1 MSVWGAATMCLQ
13 KGKRA
18 RIPTGWS
25 CCAARRVMR
34 RKNGIFRP
42 FMHRRSAE
50 TGDGHY
56 RLPAGSTFAQYACCD
71 SKLAYLRGI
80 YRRYLI
86 FGAAVYIA
94 LAMDMSA
101 FLSMR
106 MTVLHGVALV
116 LLTLLALAFSV
127 GLTRFHVVLR
137 RLRRG
142 AAEERGELVVR
153 CAGKA
158 GADTV
163 AAIPRIAGDGGF
175 CCAMGRMGCCKQ
187 IRAGS
192 ARLFSSRAGEGHGYS
207 RR

>member
-1 MSVWGAATMCLQ
+1 MGCCHYVFAEREKGAYTYRLELLRRTACDAAEKRYLQAVHAQEVCRNGEWGY
-13 KGKRA
+13 
-18 RIPTGWS
+18 
-25 CCAARRVMR
+25 
-34 RKNGIFRP
+34 
-42 FMHRRSAE
+42 
-50 TGDGHY
+50 Y

-142 AAEERGELVVR
+142 AAEERG
-153 CAGKA
+153 
-158 GADTV
+158 DW
-163 AAIPRIAGDGGF
+163 
-175 CCAMGRMGCCKQ
+175 
-187 IRAGS
+187 
-192 ARLFSSRAGEGHGYS
+192 
-207 RR
+207 